1 MSSESAL
8 AHTSLLLTY
17 LLKTS
22 AVYLLLS
29 LLSRFIRNSQVRFWL
44 HGLFLGAAV
53 TAWVSVLGSFLLPA
67 RSFQAGIT
75 SEALPSKH
83 LLMWAV
89 NSATLPA
96 LGKDLSLTFWSYVG
110 ILGFFLVRA

>member
-53 TAWVSVLGSFLLPA
+53 MAWFCLLVSFSLSTL
-67 RSFQAGIT
+67 SFQAGIT
-75 SEALPSKH
+75 SEPLPSKH

-96 LGKDLSLTFWSYVG
+96 LARVLSLASWS
-110 ILGFFLVRA
+110 

>member
-8 AHTSLLLTY
+8 AHASLLLTY

-29 LLSRFIRNSQVRFWL
+29 MLSRLIRNSQVRFWL

-53 TAWVSVLGSFLLPA
+53 TAWFCVLVSFSLPTLA
-67 RSFQAGIT
+67 LQAGTT

-83 LLMWAV
+83 LLMWTV
-89 NSATLPA
+89 DSATLPVLA
-96 LGKDLSLTFWSYVG
+96 KGLSLAFWSYMG
-110 ILGFFLVRA
+110 IFALFLVRA

>member
-8 AHTSLLLTY
+8 AHASLLLTY

-29 LLSRFIRNSQVRFWL
+29 VFARLIRNSQVRFWL

-53 TAWVSVLGSFLLPA
+53 TAWVCVLGSFFVPA
-67 RSFQAGIT
+67 LSFQAGIP
-75 SEALPSKH
+75 SAALPSKH
-83 LLMWAV
+83 LLVWAI
-89 NSATLPA
+89 NSATMPA

-110 ILGFFLVRA
+110 MLAFF